1 MPSPKI
7 PVRSRTMEAQA
18 EADMQHASPTGGQAR
33 TPESLRQRQRDR
45 LSPRRGFA
53 KTSRISS
60 TVRDLAGA
68 AKSGVVLAPAPQS
81 RGAGN
86 SNTGSPDLITRKK
99 QDGLRKENSVS
110 QRAPREGEDSKFEI
124 APDGSSAGKGGR
136 HFTVA
141 NVGNNGRIYL
151 R

>member
-1 MPSPKI
+1 
-7 PVRSRTMEAQA
+7 MEAQA
-18 EADMQHASPTGGQAR
+18 EADMHASPTGQAR

-60 TVRDLAGA
+60 TARDLAGA
-68 AKSGVVLAPAPQS
+68 AKNGVVLAPAPRS

-86 SNTGSPDLITRKK
+86 TGSPDFTRKR